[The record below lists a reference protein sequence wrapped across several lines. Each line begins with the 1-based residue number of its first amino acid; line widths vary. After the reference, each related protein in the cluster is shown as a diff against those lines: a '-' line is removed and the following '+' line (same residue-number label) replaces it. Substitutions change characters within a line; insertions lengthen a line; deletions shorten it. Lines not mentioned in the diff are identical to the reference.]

1 MSTQEV
7 SSRYRSTEQLY
18 RLLDLSCIAL
28 STYVS
33 IFVLSINSSP
43 YYFILASTCIIVFFI
58 LSEMVGTYQHE
69 ISRMFKTSV
78 KSILLTWTVTFL
90 FLLVIGY
97 FSGNLKHFP
106 RTMITIWFIATPIYL
121 VIWRYAIKLA
131 KSKYYQDAST
141 LKNFAILGA
150 NTVGSH
156 VADTILDDFSIGYR
170 FLGFYDDRKKD
181 DKRIVHSLGEHTYL
195 GDFDQAV
202 EDARRGKLDVI
213 FIVLPMVAEYRI
225 AKILDLL
232 GDSATEVHIIPNFF
246 VYNLLHARWH
256 NIGSYLALSIYDT
269 PFYGVGSMVKRIED
283 IILGSII
290 LSLISIPMLI
300 IAIIIKVTMPGG
312 PVIFKQKRYGIGGQ
326 EVTVWKFRSMSVCED
341 GDSVKQA
348 TKDDQRITP
357 FGAFIRRTSL
367 DEFPQFINVLQG
379 TMSIV
384 GPRPHAVAH
393 NEFYRKEIDGYMLRH
408 MVKPGITG
416 LAQIS
421 GCRGETKEVG
431 QMRERIKY
439 DLRYIRNWSLYLDIK
454 IIFLT
459 IFKGFVNKQAY

>member
-7 SSRYRSTEQLY
+7 SSRYRSTEQIY

-28 STYVS
+28 STY
-33 IFVLSINSSP
+33 IITFALSIESSP
-43 YYFILASTCIIVFFI
+43 YYFILASTCIIIFFI
-58 LSEMVGTYQHE
+58 LSEMVGTYRHE
-69 ISRMFKTSV
+69 VTRMFKTSV
-78 KSILLTWTVTFL
+78 KSILLTWVITFL

-97 FSGNLKHFP
+97 FSGNLDIFP
-106 RTMITIWFIATPIYL
+106 RNMVGLWFLTTPIFL
-121 VIWRYAIKLA
+121 FTWRYIVKFA
-131 KSKYYQDAST
+131 KSEYYKDEST
-141 LKNFAILGA
+141 QKNFAILGA
-150 NTVGSH
+150 NTIGSH

-181 DKRIVHSLGEHTYL
+181 DQRIVHSLGNHEYL
-195 GDFDQAV
+195 GDFDKAV
-202 EDARRGKLDVI
+202 EDARRGKIDVI

-232 GDSATEVHIIPNFF
+232 GDTATEVHIIPNFF

-269 PFYGVGSMVKRIED
+269 PFYGVGSVVKRIED
-283 IILGSII
+283 VVIGSMILT
-290 LSLISIPMLI
+290 LISIPMLV
-300 IAIIIKVTMPGG
+300 IAIIIKITSPNG

-326 EVTVWKFRSMSVCED
+326 EVTVWKFRSMHVCED
-341 GDSVKQA
+341 GNEVKQA
-348 TKDDQRITP
+348 TKNDSRITP

-367 DEFPQFINVLQG
+367 DEFPQFINVIQG

-416 LAQIS
+416 LAQIN
-421 GCRGETKEVG
+421 GCRGETKEMDE
-431 QMRERIKY
+431 MRERIKY

-459 IFKGFVNKQAY
+459 IFKGFINKNAY

>member
-7 SSRYRSTEQLY
+7 SSRYRSAEQLY

-28 STYVS
+28 STYVI
-33 IFVLSINSSP
+33 IFILNISSSP
-43 YYFILASTCIIVFFI
+43 YYFILASTCIIIFFI

-69 ISRMFKTSV
+69 VSRMFKTSV
-78 KSILLTWTVTFL
+78 KSILLTWFATFL

-97 FSGNLKHFP
+97 FSDNLKHFP
-106 RTMITIWFIATPIYL
+106 REMISLWFLTTPIYL
-121 VIWRYAIKLA
+121 VIWRYMVRLA
-131 KSKYYQDAST
+131 KSEYYKDESA

-150 NTVGSH
+150 NTIGSH

-170 FLGFYDDRKKD
+170 FMGFYDDRKKD
-181 DKRIVHSLGEHTYL
+181 DKRIVHSLGEHEYL

-202 EDARRGKLDVI
+202 EDARRGKIDVI

-269 PFYGVGSMVKRIED
+269 PFYGVGSVVKRIED
-283 IILGSII
+283 IIIGSMI
-290 LSLISIPMLI
+290 LVLISIPMLI
-300 IAIIIKVTMPGG
+300 IATIIKITSPGG

-326 EVTVWKFRSMSVCED
+326 EVTVWKFRSMNVCED
-341 GDSVKQA
+341 GDNVKQA
-348 TKDDQRITP
+348 TQNDQRITP

-421 GCRGETKEVG
+421 GCRGETKEVEE
-431 QMRERIKY
+431 MRERIKF

-459 IFKGFVNKQAY
+459 IFKGFVNKKAY